1 MTAAELSEEAR
12 RRADVRRV
20 RVRVG
25 STLAAAA
32 VIGLAWWS
40 TASEDALV
48 PRGVEPAASLSLD
61 WLVEGDGLR
70 RVGAEPVAPD
80 ESIIFRVRATR
91 AGYVCLDEEV
101 DGELRRIFPIADGA
115 WPVEVG
121 VSLLGRDGVV
131 QAYRSDFGPG
141 SRRVRAVFD
150 PKFEDCRRPVAH
162 ADKVVVW
169 DP

>member
-1 MTAAELSEEAR
+1 MPGDCSLRNSTKPDGNVVIPSEDQLREALRASSRALPMTAAELSEEAR

-91 AGYVCLDEEV
+91 AG
-101 DGELRRIFPIADGA
+101 
-115 WPVEVG
+115 
-121 VSLLGRDGVV
+121 
-131 QAYRSDFGPG
+131 
-141 SRRVRAVFD
+141 
-150 PKFEDCRRPVAH
+150 
-162 ADKVVVW
+162 
-169 DP
+169 